1 MLTEEEA
8 KRIAAEERYRHEIR
22 KSLAETD
29 APAAAAAVAGGAPA
43 PATHGFSAKLMEFLN
58 SSVGMWLLSSVV
70 LTGGAALLQQIQH
83 NHEIALKNRQDLT
96 SHRFE
101 IEHRL
106 DAMVFLLRRAKT
118 VGDAKAALNGIF
130 KNPIPLSA
138 ELQNRSLGS
147 LYLTVYTLLDGSA
160 QDKTTQAVKL
170 VKRLEEAELLLQS
183 EPDNK
188 PLDEA
193 QRTQLTKL
201 ITTIQHLHFVPEK

>member
-22 KSLAETD
+22 KSLAEGEV
-29 APAAAAAVAGGAPA
+29 AVAAAAAPA
-43 PATHGFSAKLMEFLN
+43 PTPASHGFSAKLMEFLN

-83 NHEIALKNRQDLT
+83 NHEVALKNRQDLT

-118 VGDAKAALNGIF
+118 VGEAKAALNGIF

-147 LYLTVYTLLDGSA
+147 LYLTVYTLLEGSA

-183 EPDNK
+183 QADDK

-201 ITTIQHLHFVPEK
+201 ITTIQHLHFVPEN